1 MENAPLTRHET
12 INANKRTRHES
23 RTVEVFEAAPALE
36 KTTWNGLIARIIKV
50 TRSTLIRRAN
60 DGMWGRLTR
69 IMHGH
74 ELSAAPSAVFV

>member
-1 MENAPLTRHET
+1 M
-12 INANKRTRHES
+12 
-23 RTVEVFEAAPALE
+23 EVFEAAPALE

-60 DGMWGRLTR
+60 DGMWDRLTR